1 MSTMTPVNP
10 IPKPRAPIDERS
22 LLTSITFFLTPA
34 QRAAVIRSL
43 RAMRER
49 DRTGALL
56 ELVRR
61 NQPRPRTNSNESDR
75 ETDR

>member
-1 MSTMTPVNP
+1 MNPMTPV
-10 IPKPRAPIDERS
+10 KPVPEPSALIDEHS

-61 NQPRPRTNSNESDR
+61 NQPRSLTSSNESGR
-75 ETDR
+75 ESD